1 MYHFSCVHVF
11 SAAGLSMP
19 SCLEHS
25 GFQVTDTIHGIVY
38 EPSKSEHPLQLSRLS
53 LALGIKKC
61 FCFCFVFKKET
72 GNALVKWH
80 QLRCI
85 LCYTARGPVST
96 VLNAGAKCVF
106 MSPFLLF
113 PQ

>member
-38 EPSKSEHPLQLSRLS
+38 EPSKLEHPLQLSRLS

-61 FCFCFVFKKET
+61 FCFCFVFKKKLVMLWLSGT
-72 GNALVKWH
+72 SYGAYCAALHEV
-80 QLRCI
+80 Q
-85 LCYTARGPVST
+85 
-96 VLNAGAKCVF
+96 
-106 MSPFLLF
+106 
-113 PQ
+113 